1 MRFREQWTRRLRGL
15 YRKGMSGRD
24 EHVKIE
30 QAFDECAGQWMALDR
45 KSGDVVAANSSPY
58 ELAAYIKSAGIKSVD
73 IVRAPAEQEP
83 EMVGFG

>member
-58 ELAAYIKSAGIKSVD
+58 ELAAYIKSDMVKMGKIIKQAGI
-73 IVRAPAEQEP
+73 RAD
-83 EMVGFG
+83 